1 MPKEKTTPA
10 EVDNVA
16 REMRKEAKSVSTKS
30 FFGTRPSKRAAGKG
44 PAFRILCGWKFGL
57 SYGPVPVPERAV
69 TDAIKGPIAERIGRP
84 DLAAA
89 TYEEIAAA
97 AQRER
102 QWIFSASLHPRGRSS
117 VDADWELL
125 GQMTF
130 AVGAPEGSCA
140 TPIETT
146 HPNDVHYWIWEEEP

>member
-1 MPKEKTTPA
+1 MSKATPA

-16 REMRKEAKSVSTKS
+16 RVMRKEAKRVT
-30 FFGTRPSKRAAGKG
+30 GKA
-44 PAFRILCGWKFGL
+44 PAFRILRGWKFGL

-146 HPNDVHYWIWEEEP
+146 HPNDVHYWIWEEELGPVVEMLLPGNGS